1 MDKFTS
7 NISFSNMVVQ
17 TIFAVVQGLILE
29 IVSLDIQEQFLVDN
43 LANKL
48 LEIEVPF

>member
-1 MDKFTS
+1 
-7 NISFSNMVVQ
+7 MVVQ